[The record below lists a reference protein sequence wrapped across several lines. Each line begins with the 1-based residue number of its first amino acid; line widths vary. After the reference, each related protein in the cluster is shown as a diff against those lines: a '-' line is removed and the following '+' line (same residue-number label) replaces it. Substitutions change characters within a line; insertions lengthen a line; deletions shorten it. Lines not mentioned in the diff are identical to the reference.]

1 MGREVHEG
9 RAPPPDPVDKDVL
22 ADIRWTDMEE
32 KVGWYHGRYTV
43 VNILKP
49 SLRIERTP
57 RHKNRDPS
65 IKKREAFYRVILCF
79 KLQVDIAGFD
89 DGGVSQ
95 ACNRFFDNISLR
107 YLFNSG
113 ERHKFDPNADPIQAG
128 LTVTNEESHGK
139 SLDYG
144 LTGVTPSTITPKLEA
159 HLTSEGR
166 VTVEQPGQKSWR
178 SGLSFE
184 PYQPPDWHPS
194 HHDHRHHHNDDE
206 HPHHH
211 HSYSSG
217 DLIISSP
224 IIITAKRPHP
234 KHFTIKSHHSKTCKC
249 PKIKSP
255 QCHLQ
260 ETGIVSYNKAAH
272 WSWQARA
279 DLDLWGPENYE
290 SMTQSITVV
299 RYICVDEVDPYI
311 DHTKPG
317 LPEGEI
323 HDKIRPF
330 LHFDFLLESRLR
342 ELDHGWNGFKN
353 AFRRLPKPPEERRK
367 KDVGLPLRADKVA
380 FCVSP
385 CYEMVYWPPRKT
397 RNTEREKWQI
407 ARGEIK
413 TTDMKLLSNDA
424 YAKYKVQ
431 QKKEKDKKDGNH
443 GKDTKDRKDRSS
455 TGNNRDGNAAS
466 ETGGEGIPVDAKG
479 MVAVLVVSAQV
490 VVVVVVMVR
499 IIIVVGVAR
508 EALAA

>member
-1 MGREVHEG
+1 MGKKVHDG
-9 RAPPPDPVDKDVL
+9 RAPTPDPVDKDVL
-22 ADIRWTDMEE
+22 ADIRWTYMDE
-32 KVGWYHGRYTV
+32 KVGWSHGRYTV

-49 SLRIERTP
+49 FLRIERTP

-65 IKKREAFYRVILCF
+65 IKKREAFYRVRLCF

-89 DGGVSQ
+89 EGRGGSQ
-95 ACNRFFDNISLR
+95 VCNRFFDNISLR
-107 YLFNSG
+107 YLFKNG
-113 ERHKFDPNADPIQAG
+113 ERHN
-128 LTVTNEESHGK
+128 LN
-139 SLDYG
+139 YG
-144 LTGVTPSTITPKLEA
+144 LTGVTPSTIAPKLEA

-184 PYQPPDWHPS
+184 PYQPPDRHHS
-194 HHDHRHHHNDDE
+194 HHDHRHHHNNDD
-206 HPHHH
+206 HHHQH

-224 IIITAKRPHP
+224 IIITTKRPHP

-249 PKIKSP
+249 PKIKSL

-260 ETGIVSYNKAAH
+260 GTGIVSYTKAAH

-279 DLDLWGPENYE
+279 DIDLWCPENYE

-299 RYICVDEVDPYI
+299 RYICVDEIDPYI

-317 LPEGEI
+317 LTEEEI

-367 KDVGLPLRADKVA
+367 ND
-380 FCVSP
+380 
-385 CYEMVYWPPRKT
+385 
-397 RNTEREKWQI
+397 
-407 ARGEIK
+407 ARGEMK
-413 TTDMKLLSNDA
+413 TTDMKLLSDDA
-424 YAKYKVQ
+424 YAKHKAQ
-431 QKKEKDKKDGNH
+431 QKKGKDKKENKDLKDGSFETAQTQTKTETKEDDSDEKSSSEGSIVRDHLPRWFPFSRPDDMAINI
-443 GKDTKDRKDRSS
+443 GIDTII
-455 TGNNRDGNAAS
+455 T
-466 ETGGEGIPVDAKG
+466 TIPITI
-479 MVAVLVVSAQV
+479 VSAPGREVAAEVQV
-490 VVVVVVMVR
+490 QTR
-499 IIIVVGVAR
+499 DQDQTGELELIR
-508 EALAA
+508 RALLMMGRRSISE